1 MSVPPPHPTPRRGF
15 VAVVAMLALVFAV
28 FAAFMSAW
36 ALKKANDAAGQ
47 AGRLSAQPVQQSTA
61 TTAEPTA
68 TSAPETTD
76 DSAPPTEDAV
86 APTGSAEV
94 SLDPQRVWD
103 VKYAA
108 QDLIVEVTRRRYVD
122 LDAPEVDDEAGQ
134 DIYLVNVLGG
144 AVKIGFGEDVRA
156 ASADS
161 DSIKPYDCTQ
171 RMKFSP
177 LDAAM
182 NYTFRKGDTFCVR
195 TSQQAAQ
202 LRAESQQMVVVKI
215 KDISIDG
222 TVVLTARAWKV
233 PA

>member
-1 MSVPPPHPTPRRGF
+1 MSVPPPHPKPRRGV
-15 VAVVAMLALVFAV
+15 VAVTAMLALVFAV

-36 ALKKANDAAGQ
+36 ALKKANDAGDTAD
-47 AGRLSAQPVQQSTA
+47 RLAALTNQSTPSA
-61 TTAEPTA
+61 PPPTEPTPDPS
-68 TSAPETTD
+68 SADAVT
-76 DSAPPTEDAV
+76 PPTEDAV

-108 QDLIVEVTRRRYVD
+108 QDLTVEVTRRRYVD

-144 AVKIGFGEDVRA
+144 AVKIGFGEGVKA

-177 LDAAM
+177 LDPAM

-195 TSQQAAQ
+195 TSEQAAQ
-202 LRAESQQMVVVKI
+202 VRAESQQMVVVKI

-222 TVVLTARAWKV
+222 TVDLTARAWKV